1 MVLFQQQA
9 PEQEVVYLFIPTQA
23 VGALIGKK
31 GQHIKQLAHFAGA
44 SIKVR
49 LLPVNSVLSKK
60 GERGG
65 WSVAN
70 LMSECLFFFFS
81 INKPQLIIHPA
92 AFHGSGVEQFPYFK
106 MLKEKH
112 FR

>member
-70 LMSECLFFFFS
+70 LMSECLFFFFFFY
-81 INKPQLIIHPA
+81 K
-92 AFHGSGVEQFPYFK
+92 
-106 MLKEKH
+106 
-112 FR
+112 